1 MLNNANFQRF
11 QILTNVNYINASS
24 KFEILKIN
32 IEKMRVIK
40 QKNDINDGL
49 KKNIVIFD
57 FIPLINFNFREIY
70 NYIEGM
76 RL

>member
-1 MLNNANFQRF
+1 MLNNANFRRF
-11 QILTNVNYINASS
+11 QILTNVNYINVSS
-24 KFEILKIN
+24 KFENLKIN

-57 FIPLINFNFREIY
+57 FIPLINFNFQEI
-70 NYIEGM
+70 
-76 RL
+76 

>member
-11 QILTNVNYINASS
+11 QILTNVNYINVSS

-57 FIPLINFNFREIY
+57 FIPFTAFHIRFS
-70 NYIEGM
+70 
-76 RL
+76 